1 MDGHDSHE
9 AGHDLQPVGHESEDL
24 EPDSTEAHSHS
35 HATTQVE
42 KLPPAELA
50 FSDHPAAQVAA
61 QLHQAISA
69 GAVDTLRS
77 LIAPEV
83 LIFESGGVETSLAEY
98 EGHHMPADMAFMKGM
113 KQELLLRRVV
123 EAGDFAIVVTQ
134 SRIHGVAKEQDFDIS
149 STETLLMKNVDGQ
162 WQIEHIHWSSD

>member
-1 MDGHDSHE
+1 
-9 AGHDLQPVGHESEDL
+9 
-24 EPDSTEAHSHS
+24 
-35 HATTQVE
+35 
-42 KLPPAELA
+42 
-50 FSDHPAAQVAA
+50 
-61 QLHQAISA
+61 
-69 GAVDTLRS
+69 
-77 LIAPEV
+77 
-83 LIFESGGVETSLAEY
+83 
-98 EGHHMPADMAFMKGM
+98 MPADMAFMKGM